1 MKSIKIFSKSQFS
14 VLWWSGT
21 LSSFGDW
28 ATLFASVALAS
39 YLGSEGGNSELT
51 AVIPIVARIIPALM
65 SSFAGILADRF
76 NKKNVIII
84 CDLSRMVIVLGLFF
98 TTTLIQLFL
107 INFLSEIF
115 SLIRQPSRES
125 VVPEVVD
132 NEYLVKANSLFTV
145 GTYASL
151 PLASLAFGVISDNS
165 LIEGIVSYGNG
176 WNGSVIFVIDSV
188 TFLISSFLLLYLKTD
203 SPNKNIEKQS
213 NVLGDLKEGLNYFL
227 SVQELRTV
235 TTSISLSLVGAGALF
250 VLGNTYLTESLKFT
264 QSSFGF
270 MIASF
275 GFGIIFTMV
284 ILSYFVTS
292 FSRIPFFIGISMVIT
307 GLSLLFA
314 FNSSEFSTILF
325 FIFISGIG
333 SGSVYL
339 LTISYLQSTTDKN
352 LRGRVFGN
360 FYTIGRL
367 SILLSLFISGFAAN
381 FINQYFEFDG
391 VLFVLR
397 ISSGFILLSGL
408 ITFVKGY
415 RTIIKDFGFE
425 NSNFNKLRLNLD
437 TDEDEP
443 L

>member
-76 NKKNVIII
+76 NKKNVMII

-98 TTTLIQLFL
+98 TNTLIQLFL

>member
-1 MKSIKIFSKSQFS
+1 M
-14 VLWWSGT
+14 
-21 LSSFGDW
+21 SSFGDW

-76 NKKNVIII
+76 NKKNVMII

-132 NEYLVKANSLFTV
+132 DEYLVKANSLFTV

-333 SGSVYL
+333 SGSIYL

>member
-76 NKKNVIII
+76 NKKNVMII

-188 TFLISSFLLLYLKTD
+188 TFLISTFLLLYLKTD

>member
-51 AVIPIVARIIPALM
+51 AVIPVVARIIPALM

-76 NKKNVIII
+76 NKKNVMII

-125 VVPEVVD
+125 IVPEVVD
-132 NEYLVKANSLFTV
+132 DDYLVKANSLFTV

-151 PLASLAFGVISDNS
+151 PIASLAFGVVSDNS

-176 WNGSVIFVIDSV
+176 WNGSVIFVIDSI
-188 TFLISSFLLLYLKTD
+188 TFLISSFLLLYLNTD
-203 SPNKNIEKQS
+203 SPNKNIKKQS
-213 NVLGDLKEGLNYFL
+213 NVLSDLREGLNYFL
-227 SVQELRTV
+227 SVQELRIV

-381 FINQYFEFDG
+381 FINQYLAFDG
-391 VLFVLR
+391 VLIVLR

-415 RTIIKDFGFE
+415 KTIIRDFGFE

-437 TDEDEP
+437 TDEDGP

>member
-76 NKKNVIII
+76 NKKNVMII

-250 VLGNTYLTESLKFT
+250 VLGNTYLTQSLKFT

>member
-76 NKKNVIII
+76 NKKNVMII

-203 SPNKNIEKQS
+203 SPNNNIEKHS

-250 VLGNTYLTESLKFT
+250 VLGNTYLTESLEFT

>member
-76 NKKNVIII
+76 NKKNVMII

-165 LIEGIVSYGNG
+165 LIGEIVSYGNG

-250 VLGNTYLTESLKFT
+250 VLGNTYLTESLMFT

>member
-1 MKSIKIFSKSQFS
+1 M
-14 VLWWSGT
+14 
-21 LSSFGDW
+21 SSFGDW

-76 NKKNVIII
+76 NKKNVMII

-352 LRGRVFGN
+352 LRGGVFGN

>member
-76 NKKNVIII
+76 NKKNVMII

-292 FSRIPFFIGISMVIT
+292 FSRISFFIGISMVIT

-314 FNSSEFSTILF
+314 FNSSEFSTLLF

>member
-51 AVIPIVARIIPALM
+51 AVIPVVARIIPALM

-76 NKKNVIII
+76 NKKNVMII

-125 VVPEVVD
+125 IVPEVVD
-132 NEYLVKANSLFTV
+132 DDYLVKANSLFTV

-151 PLASLAFGVISDNS
+151 PIASLAFGVVSDNS

-176 WNGSVIFVIDSV
+176 WNGSVIFVIDSI
-188 TFLISSFLLLYLKTD
+188 TFLISSFLLLYLNTD
-203 SPNKNIEKQS
+203 SPNKNIKKQS
-213 NVLGDLKEGLNYFL
+213 NVLSDLREGLNYFL

-381 FINQYFEFDG
+381 FINQYLAFDG
-391 VLFVLR
+391 VLVVLR

-415 RTIIKDFGFE
+415 KTIIKDFGFE

-437 TDEDEP
+437 TDENGP

>member
-1 MKSIKIFSKSQFS
+1 MIGQHY
-14 VLWWSGT
+14 
-21 LSSFGDW
+21 
-28 ATLFASVALAS
+28 FASVALAS
-39 YLGSEGGNSELT
+39 YLGTEGGNSELT

-76 NKKNVIII
+76 NKKNVMII

-188 TFLISSFLLLYLKTD
+188 TFLISSFLLLYLRTD

-227 SVQELRTV
+227 SVKELRTV

-270 MIASF
+270 MVASF

>member
-76 NKKNVIII
+76 NKKNVMII

-188 TFLISSFLLLYLKTD
+188 TFLISSFLLLYLRTD

-227 SVQELRTV
+227 SVKELRTV

>member
-28 ATLFASVALAS
+28 ASLFASVALAS

-51 AVIPIVARIIPALM
+51 AVIPIVARIIPAFM

-76 NKKNVIII
+76 NKKNVMII

-165 LIEGIVSYGNG
+165 LFKGIVSYGNG

-227 SVQELRTV
+227 SVKELRTV

-275 GFGIIFTMV
+275 GFGIISTMV

-292 FSRIPFFIGISMVIT
+292 FTRIPFFIGISMAIT

-381 FINQYFEFDG
+381 FIKQYFEFDG

-415 RTIIKDFGFE
+415 RTIIKEFGFE

>member
-76 NKKNVIII
+76 NKKNVMII

-188 TFLISSFLLLYLKTD
+188 TFLIASFLLLYLKTD

>member
-76 NKKNVIII
+76 NKKNVMII

-250 VLGNTYLTESLKFT
+250 VLGNTYLTESLNFT

-415 RTIIKDFGFE
+415 RMIIKDFGFE

>member
-1 MKSIKIFSKSQFS
+1 M
-14 VLWWSGT
+14 
-21 LSSFGDW
+21 SSFGDW

-76 NKKNVIII
+76 NKKNVMII

-188 TFLISSFLLLYLKTD
+188 TFLISSFLLLYLRTD

-213 NVLGDLKEGLNYFL
+213 NVLGDLKEGFNYFL

-408 ITFVKGY
+408 ITFLKGY

>member
-76 NKKNVIII
+76 NKKNVMII

-314 FNSSEFSTILF
+314 FNSSEFSTLLF

>member
-39 YLGSEGGNSELT
+39 YLGTEGGNSELT

-76 NKKNVIII
+76 NKKNVMII

-188 TFLISSFLLLYLKTD
+188 TFLISSFLLLYLRTD

>member
-76 NKKNVIII
+76 NKKNVMII

-339 LTISYLQSTTDKN
+339 LTISYLQSTTAKN

-381 FINQYFEFDG
+381 FINQYLEFDG
-391 VLFVLR
+391 VLFILR

>member
-51 AVIPIVARIIPALM
+51 AVIPVVARIIPALM

-76 NKKNVIII
+76 NKKNVMII

-125 VVPEVVD
+125 IVPEVVD
-132 NEYLVKANSLFTV
+132 DDYLVKANSLFTV

-151 PLASLAFGVISDNS
+151 PIASLAFGVVSDNS

-176 WNGSVIFVIDSV
+176 WNGSVIFVIDSI
-188 TFLISSFLLLYLKTD
+188 TFLISSFLLLYLNTD
-203 SPNKNIEKQS
+203 SPNKNIKKQS
-213 NVLGDLKEGLNYFL
+213 NVLSDLREGLNYFL
-227 SVQELRTV
+227 SVQELRIV

-381 FINQYFEFDG
+381 FINQYLAFDG
-391 VLFVLR
+391 VLVVLR
-397 ISSGFILLSGL
+397 VSSGFILLSGL

-415 RTIIKDFGFE
+415 KTIIKDFGFE

-437 TDEDEP
+437 TDEDGP

>member
-1 MKSIKIFSKSQFS
+1 MKSIRIFSRSQFS

-39 YLGSEGGNSELT
+39 YLGSEDGNSELT

-76 NKKNVIII
+76 NKKNVMII

-98 TTTLIQLFL
+98 TTTLVQLFL

-125 VVPEVVD
+125 VVPEVVND
-132 NEYLVKANSLFTV
+132 EYLVKANSLFTV
-145 GTYASL
+145 GTYFSL

-203 SPNKNIEKQS
+203 SPYKNIKKQS
-213 NVLGDLKEGLNYFL
+213 NVLGDLREGLNYFL

-275 GFGIIFTMV
+275 GFGIVFTMV

-292 FSRIPFFIGISMVIT
+292 FSRNPFFIGISMVLT

>member
-1 MKSIKIFSKSQFS
+1 MKSIRIFSRSQFS

-76 NKKNVIII
+76 NKKNVMII

-98 TTTLIQLFL
+98 TTTLVQLFL

-125 VVPEVVD
+125 VVPEVVND
-132 NEYLVKANSLFTV
+132 EYLVKANSLFTV
-145 GTYASL
+145 GTYFSL

-203 SPNKNIEKQS
+203 SPYKNIKKQS
-213 NVLGDLKEGLNYFL
+213 NVLGDLREGLNYFL

-275 GFGIIFTMV
+275 GFGIVFTMV

-292 FSRIPFFIGISMVIT
+292 FSRIPFFIGISMVLT

>member
-39 YLGSEGGNSELT
+39 YLGTEGGNSELT

-76 NKKNVIII
+76 NKKNVMII

-415 RTIIKDFGFE
+415 RMIIKDFGFE

>member
-76 NKKNVIII
+76 NKKNVMII

-132 NEYLVKANSLFTV
+132 DEYLVKANSLFTV

-151 PLASLAFGVISDNS
+151 PLASLVFGVISDNS
-165 LIEGIVSYGNG
+165 LIEGIVSYGND

-250 VLGNTYLTESLKFT
+250 VLGNTYLTESLNFT

-284 ILSYFVTS
+284 ILSYFVPS

-314 FNSSEFSTILF
+314 FNSSEFSTLLF

-391 VLFVLR
+391 VLVVLR
-397 ISSGFILLSGL
+397 ISSGLILTSGL
-408 ITFVKGY
+408 ITFIKGY
-415 RTIIKDFGFE
+415 RMIIKDFGFE

>member
-76 NKKNVIII
+76 NKKNVMII
-84 CDLSRMVIVLGLFF
+84 CDLSRMFIVLGLFF

-188 TFLISSFLLLYLKTD
+188 TFLISSFLLLYLRTD

>member
-76 NKKNVIII
+76 NKKNVMII

-98 TTTLIQLFL
+98 TATLIQLFL

-188 TFLISSFLLLYLKTD
+188 TFLISSFLLLYLRTD

-227 SVQELRTV
+227 SVQELRIV

-415 RTIIKDFGFE
+415 RSIIKDFGFE

>member
-76 NKKNVIII
+76 NKKNVMII

-176 WNGSVIFVIDSV
+176 WNGSVIFAIDSI

-227 SVQELRTV
+227 SVKELRTV

-408 ITFVKGY
+408 ITFVRGY

>member
-76 NKKNVIII
+76 NKKNVMIIF
-84 CDLSRMVIVLGLFF
+84 DLSRMVIVLGLFF

-132 NEYLVKANSLFTV
+132 DEYLVKANSLFTV

-151 PLASLAFGVISDNS
+151 PLASLVFGVISDNS
-165 LIEGIVSYGNG
+165 LIEGIVSYGND

-250 VLGNTYLTESLKFT
+250 VLGNTYLTESLNFT

-415 RTIIKDFGFE
+415 RMIIKDFGFE

-437 TDEDEP
+437 TDEDKP

>member
-1 MKSIKIFSKSQFS
+1 
-14 VLWWSGT
+14 

-76 NKKNVIII
+76 NKKNVMII

-132 NEYLVKANSLFTV
+132 DEYLVKANSLFTV

-203 SPNKNIEKQS
+203 SPNKNIKKQS
-213 NVLGDLKEGLNYFL
+213 NVLSDLKEGLNYFL

-250 VLGNTYLTESLKFT
+250 VLGNTYLTDSLKFT

-325 FIFISGIG
+325 FIFISGTG

-415 RTIIKDFGFE
+415 RMIIKDFGFE

>member
-76 NKKNVIII
+76 NKKNVMII

-132 NEYLVKANSLFTV
+132 DEYLVKANSLFTV

-151 PLASLAFGVISDNS
+151 PLASLVFGVISDNS
-165 LIEGIVSYGNG
+165 LIEGIVSYGND

-203 SPNKNIEKQS
+203 SPNKNIEKQT

-250 VLGNTYLTESLKFT
+250 VLGNTYLTESLNFT

-415 RTIIKDFGFE
+415 RMIIKDFGFE

-437 TDEDEP
+437 TDEDKP